1 MANSGWARTVAGG
14 VFPAVA
20 APARGQGRSDWLPA
34 ALLLGPFAILF
45 ALSVVYPLFETV
57 RLSLYDVRGV
67 AAPRFFGAGNYL
79 RLAGDPQFRNAL
91 LVTVIFSLSTT
102 AISVGIGWLLAIICS
117 FAPRQTTL
125 FRVMIFTAF
134 GVAETVSAIM
144 WTDIFKPGPA
154 GLLNAAIG
162 LLQPGFSHAWLGDQ
176 QTVLWALIIAACWG
190 GVGLPLM
197 LCFAS
202 VQSVPR
208 SIVEAAYID
217 GATPLSIM
225 RDILMPLSLPGVR
238 VAIFIN
244 LLGSLRTFDLIF
256 VLTGGGPVRATETV
270 GFFVYT
276 QGMSL
281 FKLGYGAA
289 ATVVLLIAVAV
300 VSVPAIIRRTAGAL

>member
-1 MANSGWARTVAGG
+1 MASATLTKTVAG
-14 VFPAVA
+14 VSPAAVI
-20 APARGQGRSDWLPA
+20 GRWHERRDWLPA
-34 ALLLGPFAILF
+34 ALLLAPFAILF
-45 ALSVVYPLFETV
+45 GLSVVYPLIETI
-57 RLSLYDVRGV
+57 RLSFFDVRGV
-67 AAPRFFGAGNYL
+67 ATPKFYGLGNYFK
-79 RLAGDPQFRNAL
+79 LAADPQFRNSL
-91 LVTVIFSLSTT
+91 LVTVIFSVTTT
-102 AISVGIGWLLAIICS
+102 AVSVATGWLLALICS
-117 FAPRQTTL
+117 FAPKETTL

-144 WTDIFKPGPA
+144 WIDIYRPGAA
-154 GLLNAAIG
+154 GLLNAVIG
-162 LLQPGFSHAWLGDQ
+162 LVHPGFDQAWLGDQ
-176 QTVLWALIIAACWG
+176 NTVLWALIAAACWG

-217 GATPLSIM
+217 GASPVAIM
-225 RDILMPLSLPGVR
+225 RYILMPLSLPGVR

-300 VSVPAIIRRTAGAL
+300 VSVPAIVKRTAGAL